1 LYAHESA
8 LSWSSLEKQTV
19 PKTIPEYEVYAI
31 KYARRESTRN
41 QNLLFADLHDGPM
54 PIDYYV
60 WAIVNDERA
69 IVVDIGFDAAE
80 AQARGRQYLR
90 CPAESLA
97 QIGIQPKD
105 VKVVILTH
113 LHYDHCGN
121 LDRFPEARFFLQDR
135 EMAFATGRNML
146 HDILRHAYTLS
157 HVQALI
163 GAVYDKRVVF
173 VDPNTEI
180 APGVTV
186 HHVGGHTDGLQIVRV
201 RTRRG
206 WIVLASDAAHF
217 YANIDIPNPYPVLYS
232 VGDMLRGFD
241 TIRALADSPA
251 HIIPGHDPLVME
263 RFSAQS
269 AASKGVVARLD
280 ADPIHWPDRPIPTSN
295 RTA

>member
-1 LYAHESA
+1 M
-8 LSWSSLEKQTV
+8 
-19 PKTIPEYEVYAI
+19 PNTIPEYEVYAI
-31 KYARRESTRN
+31 KYARRDSTRN
-41 QNLLFADLHDGPM
+41 QNLLFADPHDGPM

-60 WAIVNDERA
+60 WVIANNERT

-80 AQARGRQYLR
+80 AQTRDRQYLR
-90 CPAESLA
+90 CPAESLG
-97 QIGIQPKD
+97 QIGIQSRD
-105 VKVVILTH
+105 VKDVILTH
-113 LHYDHCGN
+113 IHYDHCGN
-121 LDRFPEARFFLQDR
+121 LARFPQARFFLQDR

-146 HDILRHAYTLS
+146 HDILRHAYTVR

-173 VDPNTEI
+173 VDQTSEV

-206 WIVLASDAAHF
+206 WMVLTSDAAHF
-217 YANIDIPNPYPVLYS
+217 YKNMDLPNPYPLLYS

-241 TIRALADSPA
+241 TVRALADSPT

-263 RFSAQS
+263 RFPAASAS
-269 AASKGVVARLD
+269 SKGVIARLD
-280 ADPIHWPDRPIPTSN
+280 SEPIDWPGRIPPASKLT
-295 RTA
+295 T

>member
-1 LYAHESA
+1 VCSSICDEE
-8 LSWSSLEKQTV
+8 SSLDPQIV

-31 KYARRESTRN
+31 KYARRETTRN
-41 QNLLFADLHDGPM
+41 QNLLFADPHDGPM

-60 WAIVNDERA
+60 WVVTNAERS

-80 AQARGRQYLR
+80 AQARGREHLR

-97 QIGIQPKD
+97 QIGIQPTD
-105 VKVVILTH
+105 VRDVILTH
-113 LHYDHCGN
+113 IHYDHCGN
-121 LDRFPEARFFLQDR
+121 LDHFPDARFFLQDR
-135 EMAFATGRNML
+135 EMAFATGRNMV
-146 HDILRHAYTLS
+146 HDILRHAYTVK

-173 VDPNTEI
+173 VDQSAEI

-206 WIVLASDAAHF
+206 WMVLASDAAHF
-217 YANIDIPNPYPVLYS
+217 YANMDIPNPYPLLYS

-241 TIRALADSPA
+241 TVRSLADSHT
-251 HIIPGHDPLVME
+251 HIIPGHDPLVIE
-263 RFSAQS
+263 RFPAPS
-269 AASKGVVARLD
+269 AATKGVIARLD
-280 ADPIHWPDRPIPTSN
+280 SEPINWPDPVVRASR
-295 RTA
+295 RTT

>member
-1 LYAHESA
+1 
-8 LSWSSLEKQTV
+8 V
-19 PKTIPEYEVYAI
+19 PKTFPEYEVYAI

-41 QNLLFADLHDGPM
+41 QNLLFADPHDGPM

-60 WAIVNDERA
+60 WAIVNDERS

-80 AQARGRQYLR
+80 AQARGRQHLR

-105 VKVVILTH
+105 VKNVILTH

-121 LDRFPEARFFLQDR
+121 LGHFPEARFFVQDR
-135 EMAFATGRNML
+135 EIAFATGRNMV
-146 HDILRHAYTLS
+146 HDILRHAYTVS

-173 VDPNTEI
+173 VDQSTEV

-206 WIVLASDAAHF
+206 WVVLASDAAHF
-217 YANIDIPNPYPVLYS
+217 YANMDIPNPYPVLYS

-241 TIRALADSPA
+241 TLRALADSPT

-263 RFSAQS
+263 RFPAPS
-269 AASKGVVARLD
+269 AASEGVIARLD
-280 ADPIHWPDRPIPTSN
+280 AEPIHWPDRPVPASRLT
-295 RTA
+295 T

>member
-1 LYAHESA
+1 
-8 LSWSSLEKQTV
+8 V
-19 PKTIPEYEVYAI
+19 PNTIPEYEVYAI

-41 QNLLFADLHDGPM
+41 QNLLFADPHDGPM

-60 WAIVNDERA
+60 WVIANNERT
-69 IVVDIGFDAAE
+69 IVVDIGFDAVE
-80 AQARGRQYLR
+80 AQNRDRQYLR
-90 CPAESLA
+90 CPAETLG
-97 QIGIQPKD
+97 QIGIQSRD
-105 VKVVILTH
+105 VKDVILTH
-113 LHYDHCGN
+113 IHYDHCGN
-121 LDRFPEARFFLQDR
+121 LDRFPQARFFLQDR

-146 HDILRHAYTLS
+146 HDILRHAYTVR

-173 VDPNTEI
+173 VHQTSEV

-206 WIVLASDAAHF
+206 WMVLTSDAAHF
-217 YANIDIPNPYPVLYS
+217 YANMDLPNPYPLLYS

-241 TIRALADSPA
+241 TVRLLADSPT

-263 RFSAQS
+263 RFPSAS
-269 AASKGVVARLD
+269 ASSKGVIARLD
-280 ADPIHWPDRPIPTSN
+280 AEPIDWPGGIPPASKLTS
-295 RTA
+295 

>member
-1 LYAHESA
+1 MS
-8 LSWSSLEKQTV
+8 
-19 PKTIPEYEVYAI
+19 KTIPEYEVYAI
-31 KYARRESTRN
+31 KYARRDSTRN

-60 WAIVNDERA
+60 WAIINNERS
-69 IVVDIGFDAAE
+69 IVVDIGFDATEAE
-80 AQARGRQYLR
+80 VRGRQHLR

-97 QIGIQPKD
+97 QIGISPQD
-105 VKVVILTH
+105 VKDVILTH
-113 LHYDHCGN
+113 IHYDHCGN
-121 LDRFPEARFFLQDR
+121 LGRFPNARFFLQDR

-146 HDILRHAYTLS
+146 HDILRHAYTAS

-173 VDPNTEI
+173 VDQTAEI

-206 WIVLASDAAHF
+206 WVVLASDAAHF
-217 YANIDIPNPYPVLYS
+217 YANMDLPNPYPLLYS
-232 VGDMLRGFD
+232 VGDMLRGFE
-241 TIRALADSPA
+241 TLRALADSPT

-263 RFSAQS
+263 RFPAQS
-269 AASKGVVARLD
+269 ENSKGVIARLD
-280 ADPIHWPDRPIPTSN
+280 AEPSHWPDKPIPVSTL
-295 RTA
+295 TT

>member
-1 LYAHESA
+1 
-8 LSWSSLEKQTV
+8 V
-19 PKTIPEYEVYAI
+19 PKTIPEYQVYAI

-41 QNLLFADLHDGPM
+41 QNFIFADPHDGPM

-60 WAIVNDERA
+60 WAIVNDERR

-80 AQARGRQYLR
+80 AQARGRQHLR
-90 CPAESLA
+90 CPADALV
-97 QIGIQPKD
+97 QIGIQPTD
-105 VKVVILTH
+105 VKDVILTH
-113 LHYDHCGN
+113 IHYDHCGN
-121 LDRFPEARFFLQDR
+121 LDRFPKARFFLQDR

-146 HDILRHAYTLS
+146 HGTLRHAYTVG

-173 VDPNTEI
+173 VDQSIEV

-217 YANIDIPNPYPVLYS
+217 YANMDIPNPYPIVYS

-241 TIRALADSPA
+241 TVRALADSPT

-263 RFSAQS
+263 RFPALSAT
-269 AASKGVVARLD
+269 SKGVIARLD
-280 ADPIHWPDRPIPTSN
+280 AEPLNWPNSPVPASTL
-295 RTA
+295 TT

>member
-1 LYAHESA
+1 MS
-8 LSWSSLEKQTV
+8 
-19 PKTIPEYEVYAI
+19 KTIPEYEVYAV

-41 QNLLFADLHDGPM
+41 QNLLFADPHDGPM

-60 WAIVNDERA
+60 WAITNDDRS

-80 AQARGRQYLR
+80 AQARGREHLR

-97 QIGIQPKD
+97 QIGIQSKKVKD
-105 VKVVILTH
+105 VILTH
-113 LHYDHCGN
+113 LHYDHCGS
-121 LDRFPEARFFLQDR
+121 LDHFPEARFYVQDR

-146 HDILRHAYTLS
+146 YDTLRHAYTVS
-157 HVQALI
+157 HVQALV
-163 GAVYDKRVVF
+163 GALYERRVVF
-173 VDPNTEI
+173 VDQSAEI

-217 YANIDIPNPYPVLYS
+217 YANMDLTNPYPALYS

-241 TIRALADSPA
+241 TVRALADSPA

-263 RFSAQS
+263 RFPPASAS
-269 AASKGVVARLD
+269 SKGVIARLD
-280 ADPIHWPDRPIPTSN
+280 AEPIAWPDRVLPAPK
-295 RTA
+295 RTTD

>member
-1 LYAHESA
+1 VCSFTCAED
-8 LSWSSLEKQTV
+8 SSLEQQIV
-19 PKTIPEYEVYAI
+19 PKIIPEYEVYAI

-41 QNLLFADLHDGPM
+41 QNLLFADPHDGPM

-60 WAIVNDERA
+60 WVIANAERS

-80 AQARGRQYLR
+80 AQARGREHLR
-90 CPAESLA
+90 CPTEALA
-97 QIGIQPKD
+97 QIGIQSRD
-105 VKVVILTH
+105 VKDVILTH
-113 LHYDHCGN
+113 IHYDHCGN
-121 LDRFPEARFFLQDR
+121 LDRFPGARFFVQDR

-146 HDILRHAYTLS
+146 HDILRRPYTVS

-163 GAVYDKRVVF
+163 GAVYEKRVVF
-173 VDPNTEI
+173 VDPSTEI

-206 WIVLASDAAHF
+206 WMVLASDAAHF
-217 YANIDIPNPYPVLYS
+217 YANMDIPNPYPLLYS

-241 TIRALADSPA
+241 TVRSLADSPT

-263 RFSAQS
+263 RFPGVST
-269 AASKGVVARLD
+269 ASKGVIARLD
-280 ADPIHWPDRPIPTSN
+280 SEPTGWPDTVVPASK
-295 RTA
+295 RTT

>member
-1 LYAHESA
+1 M
-8 LSWSSLEKQTV
+8 

-41 QNLLFADLHDGPM
+41 QNFLFADPHDGRM

-60 WAIVNDERA
+60 WAIVNNERS
-69 IVVDIGFDAAE
+69 IIVDIGFDAAE
-80 AQARGRQYLR
+80 ARARGRQHLR
-90 CPAESLA
+90 CPAESLV
-97 QIGIQPKD
+97 QIGVQPKD
-105 VKVVILTH
+105 VKDVILTH

-135 EMAFATGRNML
+135 EMVFATGRHML
-146 HDILRHAYTLS
+146 HDILRQAYTVS

-163 GAVYDKRVVF
+163 GAVYNKRVVF
-173 VDPNTEI
+173 VDQSTEV

-201 RTRRG
+201 WTRRG

-217 YANIDIPNPYPVLYS
+217 YANMDIPNPYPVLYS

-241 TIRALADSPA
+241 TARSLADSPA
-251 HIIPGHDPLVME
+251 HIIPGHDPLVIE
-263 RFSAQS
+263 RFPAPSAS
-269 AASKGVVARLD
+269 SKGAIARLD
-280 ADPIHWPDRPIPTSN
+280 AEPIAWPDRAISIPTH
-295 RTA
+295 TT